1 MDGRQF
7 KKWLVFGSLLA
18 ATAGCKNGDKYPNN
32 ILPQG
37 GSPSPVAVP
46 SSKLPAHATPDIVTA
61 GPRKKGPL
69 SPEFEVAM
77 ADTRLQVAMA
87 DPPPANKDEIL
98 DSVRACYQRALKQ
111 NPKHKDALL
120 GIARM
125 YAKLGDKEHSAE
137 AYDKY
142 LKHYPKDADVVHEV
156 AMKRAQWK
164 DWNGAVAMCE
174 NALKLD
180 PENRSYRK
188 TLGFCQA
195 RAGQWD
201 AALATLTKVM
211 PEAQAR
217 HNLAGLHD
225 HLGQA
230 DASRQQLQLAL
241 QADPSYAPAKEFLTE
256 LTEPQA
262 NPIQQAGF
270 NQPAAPPQ

>member
-7 KKWLVFGSLLA
+7 KKWLLFGSLFA
-18 ATAGCKNGDKYPNN
+18 ASAGCKNGDKYPNN

-37 GSPSPVAVP
+37 GTPSAVALPSGKTPAPGTTELAVSP
-46 SSKLPAHATPDIVTA
+46 
-61 GPRKKGPL
+61 PRKKGPL

-77 ADTRLQVAMA
+77 ADTRLQMA
-87 DPPPANKDEIL
+87 LVDPPPPNKDEIL

-111 NPKHKDALL
+111 NPKHKDALI

-125 YAKLGDKEHSAE
+125 YAKLGDKERSTE
-137 AYDKY
+137 AYEKY
-142 LKHYPKDADVVHEV
+142 LKLFPKEADVVHEM

-164 DWNGAVAMCE
+164 DWAGATAMCE
-174 NALKLD
+174 AALKLD

-230 DASRQQLQLAL
+230 DASKQQLQLAL
-241 QADPSYAPAKEFLTE
+241 QADPAYAPAREFLSE
-256 LTEPQA
+256 LTETAA

-270 NQPAAPPQ
+270 NEPK

>member
-7 KKWLVFGSLLA
+7 KSWLLFGSLLA
-18 ATAGCKNGDKYPNN
+18 ASAGCKTGDKYPNN
-32 ILPQG
+32 LLPQG
-37 GSPSPVAVP
+37 GSPSASAMPSGKPPVAASTELAVSP
-46 SSKLPAHATPDIVTA
+46 
-61 GPRKKGPL
+61 PRKTGPL

-77 ADTRLQVAMA
+77 ADTRLQVALA
-87 DPPPANKDEIL
+87 DPPPPNKDEIL
-98 DSVRACYQRALKQ
+98 DSVRSCYQRALKQ
-111 NPKHKDALL
+111 NPKHKDALI

-125 YAKLGDKEHSAE
+125 YAKLGDRDRAAE

-142 LKHYPKDADVVHEV
+142 LKHYPKDKDVVHEL

-164 DWNGAVAMCE
+164 DWNGAIAMCE
-174 NALKLD
+174 AALKLD

-201 AALATLTKVM
+201 TALATLTKVM

-225 HLGQA
+225 HMGQA
-230 DASRQQLQLAL
+230 EASKQQLQLAL
-241 QADPSYAPAKEFLTE
+241 QADPSFAPAQEFLGE
-256 LTEPQA
+256 LNEAQA

-270 NQPAAPPQ
+270 SQPK